1 MKTTIKILCLVLLGV
16 IAQAQTSIK
25 INGFILQKGF
35 SQDTATSVRIKCV
48 GLDVD
53 ILTANQK
60 PMFYLGLV
68 NTVGV
73 TVDARNVSYQD
84 MLNACVK
91 NGIPENQQNA
101 LIQSVYAAVFA
112 GTKAQKLAAI
122 RGLMDGYGITVKP
135 DNEQN

>member
-16 IAQAQTSIK
+16 MAQAQTSIK
-25 INGFILQKGF
+25 INDFILQKGF

-53 ILTANQK
+53 ILTSNQR
-60 PMFYLGLV
+60 PMFYLELV
-68 NTVGV
+68 NTTGT

-112 GTKAQKLAAI
+112 GTKTQKLAAI

>member
-60 PMFYLGLV
+60 PMFYLELV

-135 DNEQN
+135 DN